1 MTNGHSAHP
10 SDEKIENEQYRA
22 KKKENKSGVNAP
34 PGEPSERAKKLRRN
48 SLESRFFPQ
57 PVKGPDHRV
66 TRKAAPKRPKLIVH
80 PHPNLVAILPS
91 QRRANCKRDIAK
103 YR

>member
-1 MTNGHSAHP
+1 MRNRDCAHP
-10 SDEKIENEQYRA
+10 LDEKIENEKYSA
-22 KKKENKSGVNAP
+22 KEKENKSRVNAP

-48 SLESRFFPQ
+48 GLESRFFSQ
-57 PVKGPDHRV
+57 AVKGPDHRV

-91 QRRANCKRDIAK
+91 QRRANYKRDIAK